1 MSIASDVIAR
11 LKKTVGQN
19 GFTEDPN
26 EIAPHLIE
34 WREKY
39 KGRSPLLLKP
49 QTTAEVSRIL
59 AICSETRTPVVPQ
72 GGNTGLVGGQIP
84 FDGEL
89 LLSLSR
95 LNRIRSTDAGGM
107 SVIAEA
113 GVILAQLHEA
123 AEKADRYF
131 PLSLAS
137 EGSCTI
143 GGNISTNAG
152 GVNVLRY
159 GNMRELVLGIEVAL
173 ADGRVL
179 DLLRTLRKDNTGYD
193 LKQLFI
199 GAEGTLGIVTA
210 AALKLF
216 PRPVERVTAFIAVPD
231 VKSAITL
238 LHRVQETIGGLLS
251 AFELIPRIGLEMVLA
266 HIPQTSD
273 ALSARSPWYV
283 LAEATS
289 GANSGL
295 QDTIER
301 CLAAAME
308 TGIATDVVIAP
319 SETKRAA
326 LWRLRESISEA
337 QKHEGGSI
345 KHDVSVP
352 IAPIPDFLTRG
363 IAAVEKLVPGVRPVP
378 FGHLGDGN
386 IHFNFSVP
394 KGGDSAAFLARW
406 DEINRAVH
414 NVVYEFG
421 GSISAEHGVGVMKR
435 DEILRYKSAA
445 EIETMRALKRT
456 LDPNN
461 ILNPGKVLPREAGEG
476 DHAKHG
482 GGGGFSAS
490 APLPAFGGTPPAAR
504 GESQ

>member
-1 MSIASDVIAR
+1 MSIQPDAISR
-11 LKKTVGQN
+11 LKEAAAPH
-19 GFTEDPN
+19 GFTDDPR

-34 WREKY
+34 SRGKY
-39 KGRSPLLLKP
+39 QGRSQLLLKP
-49 QTTAEVSRIL
+49 QTTAEVGRIL
-59 AICSETRTPVVPQ
+59 ALCNETRTRVVPQ

-84 FDGEL
+84 FDGEV

-95 LNRIRSTDAGGM
+95 MNRIRNIDADGM

-113 GVILAQLHEA
+113 GVILADLQTA
-123 AEKADRYF
+123 AGQADRYF

-143 GGNISTNAG
+143 GGNVSTNAG

-159 GNMRELVLGIEVAL
+159 GNMRELVLGLEVVL

-179 DLLRTLRKDNTGYD
+179 DLLRSLRKDNTGYD

-216 PRPVERVTAFIAVPD
+216 PKPGEHVTAFVAVPD
-231 VKSAITL
+231 VKSAIAL
-238 LHRVQETIGGLLS
+238 LHRLQQATGNLVS
-251 AFELIPRIGLEMVLA
+251 AFELVPRLGLQMVLA
-266 HIPQTSD
+266 HISQTQD
-273 ALSARSPWYV
+273 PLAAPSPWYV
-283 LAEATS
+283 LTEAASS
-289 GANSGL
+289 GEAQL
-295 QDTIER
+295 QDIVEQ
-301 CLAAAME
+301 CLAAATE
-308 TGIATDVVIAP
+308 DGIVTDAVIAA
-319 SETKRAA
+319 SETQRAA
-326 LWRLRESISEA
+326 LWRLRESLSEA

-352 IAPIPDFLTRG
+352 IGAIPDFLARG
-363 IAAVEKLVPGVRPVP
+363 IAAVEALVPGVRPVP

-394 KGGDSAAFLARW
+394 KGGDSAAFLNRW
-406 DEINRAVH
+406 EEINRVVH
-414 NVVYEFG
+414 DIVHTFG

-435 DEILRYKSAA
+435 DEILRYKNAA

-456 LDPNN
+456 LDPHN
-461 ILNPGKVLPREAGEG
+461 ILNPGKVI
-476 DHAKHG
+476 
-482 GGGGFSAS
+482 SI
-490 APLPAFGGTPPAAR
+490 
-504 GESQ
+504 